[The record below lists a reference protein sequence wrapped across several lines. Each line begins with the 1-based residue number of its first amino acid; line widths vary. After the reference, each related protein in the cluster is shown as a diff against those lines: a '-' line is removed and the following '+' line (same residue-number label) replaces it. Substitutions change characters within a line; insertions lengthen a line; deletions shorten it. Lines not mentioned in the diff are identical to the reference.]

1 MAAEESLASEDHN
14 EKESARLAA
23 VRRYDILDTPPDGTF
38 DTVASLAARLLSTP
52 IATVSIVDEDRVWF
66 KARHGIDAE
75 QIDRYPGLCASV
87 VLQDDAYV
95 VSDASKDPRTM
106 DNPLVTGD
114 LAVRFYAAAPLVT
127 TDGYRLGTVNVIDTK
142 PREITPQDKQ
152 TLKDLAALVVDQLEL
167 RLAARRLAEQKEAEQ
182 TLGRALQEN
191 VLPPALDI
199 VPGLD
204 VAACYRP
211 MGEGLDISGDF
222 YDLFRCRD
230 GSWVAVVG
238 DVCGKGIGAAITM
251 VAIHHRLRA
260 LADASFTPSKVLG
273 LLNDLIFRAGEVETF
288 CSLVYMQIRP
298 GRDGVEI
305 TFSSGGHPLPLIRR
319 TDGSVEP
326 VGSPGVL
333 VGAFPNAHLKDVTV
347 TLAPGDLM
355 LAYTDGVIERRD
367 VDLTEREQRLQDVLA
382 KCAEGSASA
391 VIADLEQAMFDEA
404 MLDSPGPLQ
413 DDAAML
419 VLRATR

>member
-1 MAAEESLASEDHN
+1 MAIDGSLASAEYN
-14 EKESARLAA
+14 QEESARLAA

-38 DTVASLAARLLSTP
+38 DTVASLAARLLDTP
-52 IATVSIVDEDRVWF
+52 VATVSIVDEDRIWF
-66 KARHGIDAE
+66 KARHGLDIE
-75 QIDRYPGLCASV
+75 QVDRYPGLCASV

-95 VSDASKDPRTM
+95 VSDAAKDPRTM
-106 DNPLVTGD
+106 DNPCVTGD
-114 LAVRFYAAAPLVT
+114 LALRFYAAAPLVT

-142 PREITPQDKQ
+142 PREITPQDQQ

-167 RLAARRLAEQKEAEQ
+167 RLAARRLAEQKDAEQ
-182 TLGRALQEN
+182 TFGQALQEN
-191 VLPPALDI
+191 VLPPSLDI

-222 YDLFRCRD
+222 YDLFECRD

-260 LADASFTPSKVLG
+260 LADTSFSPSKVLG
-273 LLNDLIFRAGEVETF
+273 LLNDLIFRAGELETF

-319 TDGSVEP
+319 TDGSVQP
-326 VGSPGVL
+326 VGAPGVL
-333 VGAFPNAHLKDVTV
+333 VGAFPSAHLEDVEV

-367 VDLTEREQRLQDVLA
+367 VDLTEREQKLRSVLA
-382 KCAEGSASA
+382 KCEESSASA
-391 VIADLEQAMFDEA
+391 VIADLEQAMFDEE
-404 MLDSPGPLQ
+404 MLESPGPLQ

-419 VLRATR
+419 VMRATG